1 MAEISV
7 IVTVYN
13 REKYLKQCLDSLKN
27 QTYTDFEAIIIDD
40 GSTDS
45 SPEIEKTYTEDK
57 RFNLI
62 LSEHIGFPAAKNLG
76 LAKATGKYVIF
87 LDSDDWAY
95 PQWLEYLHKAIDMT
109 GADISTCYYDEFIE
123 GKAEP
128 KAEPKPED
136 YAKAPFTIVEYKYL
150 KMNLIYNRFCSSYLW
165 NKLVKKE
172 LYDGIVFPDQPS
184 ITDISEIYK
193 IFDKAQYVV
202 QVPLNLIHYRRH
214 AASMGGL
221 AEDKDVDYFVFRA
234 KVLEDSA
241 SFVWNNYPQSR
252 FVTQLM
258 LYSELKKTQELI
270 GKLNYKKYI
279 DRPFFQMA
287 LSTKVDKVISKQ

>member
-128 KAEPKPED
+128 KEEPAAEVYEKNPLPL
-136 YAKAPFTIVEYKYL
+136 AEYKYL

-165 NKLVKKE
+165 NKLIKKE
-172 LYDGIVFPDQPS
+172 LYDGIVFQDQMALS
-184 ITDISEIYK
+184 DISEIFK
-193 IFDKAQYVV
+193 IFDKAEYIV
-202 QVPLNLIHYRRH
+202 QVQLPLIHYRRH
-214 AASMGGL
+214 HASMGGESL
-221 AEDKDVDYFVFRA
+221 KSGLDYFIFRA
-234 KVLEDSA
+234 KILEDSV

-258 LYSELKKTQELI
+258 LYSELKKMQKLV
-270 GKLNYKKYI
+270 GDLNYAQHIDREFFREVLSAKPDKYI
-279 DRPFFQMA
+279 F
-287 LSTKVDKVISKQ
+287 KN